1 MPRKLLIT
9 YVVEAAACAAILFGA
24 AGTLAWPAGW
34 GFMALFFGATL
45 PMGLRLA
52 REDPAL
58 LAERMRSPIQP
69 GQPAWD
75 RVILSLLVSAML
87 VWLVLMPL
95 DAVRFGWSAMPAW
108 LQWVGGAGLLLSLW
122 MMDRAFRA
130 NTFLA
135 PVVRIQAERGHRVI
149 TTGPYAIVR
158 HPMYSGALV
167 MFFST
172 ALLLGSWW
180 GVAGAAVLSMLLV
193 ARTVME
199 DRELHLRLAG
209 YPDYARRVRWRL
221 VPHVW

>member
-1 MPRKLLIT
+1 MLRKLLIA

-34 GFMALFFGATL
+34 AFMALFFGATVPL
-45 PMGLRLA
+45 TIRLA
-52 REDPAL
+52 RDDPAL

-69 GQPAWD
+69 DQPVWD
-75 RVILSLLVSAML
+75 RVVLSLLFAAML
-87 VWLVLMPL
+87 AWLVLMPL

-108 LQWVGGAGLLLSLW
+108 LQWAGGAGVLLSFW
-122 MMDRAFRA
+122 MMDRAARA

-135 PVVRIQAERGHRVI
+135 AVVRIQAERGHRVI

-167 MFFST
+167 LFLST
-172 ALLLGSWW
+172 SLLLGSWW
-180 GVAGAAVLSMLLV
+180 GLAGAAMLSLLLV